1 MSKNPIS
8 IQKQRVVSMARRYTE
23 SAASAPQDLNQII
36 EDEYDL
42 NQMQTGRN
50 LLTTHS
56 DNNMGPKQLQ
66 QNMQS

>member
-1 MSKNPIS
+1 
-8 IQKQRVVSMARRYTE
+8 MARRYTE